1 MEPVFVIE
9 TEHQDAI
16 IDFTISDQT
25 IITTSVDRSVRVHN
39 KENGEQCVNSID
51 DIECDTLESTED
63 FVIMRVFDG
72 AQFLVWRYYNSSEE
86 LEFIDEINQTEER
99 EQMGEIA
106 QFLMRGKFNA
116 RFSKNGPNYDVVLL
130 VTVIEEGIILNVLKH
145 KPLSEM

>member
-1 MEPVFVIE
+1 
-9 TEHQDAI
+9 
-16 IDFTISDQT
+16 
-25 IITTSVDRSVRVHN
+25 
-39 KENGEQCVNSID
+39 
-51 DIECDTLESTED
+51 
-63 FVIMRVFDG
+63 MRVFDG

-145 KPLSEM
+145 KPLSEMWDLKWILLSNWSIKKLWLIVCHSVAISSILYIKSC